1 VAEDVVH
8 PRVVFEILAEGF
20 MPSDIRVGNFLRE
33 ELVMDT
39 ERLVGGGKL
48 AVK

>member
-8 PRVVFEILAEGF
+8 PRVGFEILVEGF
-20 MPSDIRVGNFLRE
+20 MQSDIHVGNFLRE

-39 ERLVGGGKL
+39 GRLIGGGKL
-48 AVK
+48 AVE